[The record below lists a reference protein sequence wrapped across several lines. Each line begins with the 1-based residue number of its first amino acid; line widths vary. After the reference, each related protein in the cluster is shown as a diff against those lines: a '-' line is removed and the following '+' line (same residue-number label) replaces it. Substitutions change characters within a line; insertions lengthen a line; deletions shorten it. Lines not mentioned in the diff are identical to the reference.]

1 MKDDPVSVD
10 FETEAIEPR
19 PHYPPKPVGVAIK
32 YPGKKAKYLAW
43 GHPTGNNTTK
53 EAATRE
59 LADIFSKQRVVFHN
73 AKFDIDV
80 AATHLGIPF
89 PARLEDTML
98 LGFLDDPHSRQL
110 GLKPMSIK
118 YLGREPTERDELK
131 EWILANVP
139 GAAQKKA
146 QWGA

>member
-1 MKDDPVSVD
+1 
-10 FETEAIEPR
+10 
-19 PHYPPKPVGVAIK
+19 
-32 YPGKKAKYLAW
+32 
-43 GHPTGNNTTK
+43 
-53 EAATRE
+53 
-59 LADIFSKQRVVFHN
+59 DIFSKQRVVFHN

-146 QWGA
+146 QWGAHISKAPGQLVGKYAVADVEMTIEIWKKLRPKIVTAEMTEAYERE